1 MIERIV
7 ASEQEMYV
15 FGAYLLSVLPDTG
28 VVYLNGQLGAGK
40 TTLVRALLK
49 AAGYQHHVKSP
60 TFTIVEDYPLD
71 DRHYLHFDLYRLA
84 DPEELEWLG
93 IRDYLPNSLMF
104 IEWPEL
110 GKGFV
115 PDPDLFVDLSI
126 IDNSSRKIKVS
137 GALLAC

>member
-7 ASEQEMYV
+7 TSEQEMDA
-15 FGAYLLSVLPDTG
+15 FGEYLLSMLPEIG

-49 AAGYQHHVKSP
+49 AAGYQDHVKSP
-60 TFTIVEDYPLD
+60 TFTIVEDYPLS
-71 DRHYLHFDLYRLA
+71 DRHFLHFDLYRLV

-93 IRDYLPNSLMF
+93 IRDYLADSLLL

-110 GKGFV
+110 GKGFI
-115 PDPDLFVDLSI
+115 PDPDLVIDLTILDSA
-126 IDNSSRKIKVS
+126 SRKIRVS
-137 GALLAC
+137 